1 MDGKRVRE
9 LDGKLKLEKQCNERL
24 RKEAVWLQAE
34 NKRLREALQSVVNT
48 GQSPLP
54 SRRKAKEMTIIA
66 IEALEAIEGSG
77 E

>member
-1 MDGKRVRE
+1 MKYNLPKCVCGDDKAIC
-9 LDGKLKLEKQCNERL
+9 LDCI
-24 RKEAVWLQAE
+24 EAGYE
-34 NKRLREALQSVVNT
+34 RLREALQNVVNT

-54 SRRKAKEMTIIA
+54 SRRKAGEMTVIA